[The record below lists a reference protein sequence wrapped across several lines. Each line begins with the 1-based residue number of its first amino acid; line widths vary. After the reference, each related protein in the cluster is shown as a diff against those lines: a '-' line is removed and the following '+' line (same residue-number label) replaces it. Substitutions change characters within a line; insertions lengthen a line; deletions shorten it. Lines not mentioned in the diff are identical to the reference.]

1 MHHGDRHSARGGWSR
16 LHAEDS
22 APAGAHPTS
31 PTADPRRPTEP
42 ATTGS
47 AASSHC
53 SSATAASAPT
63 TTGHHQRAAG
73 DDLGAAATEAG
84 NFAAA
89 AVTAAASGDP
99 ASDTSS
105 TAAATSF
112 RTYTASAAAAAAAS
126 TGTTVDIRERR
137 RKSDHGTA
145 AQNRG
150 ITERPR
156 EFAESVGRTGAHPD
170 AAAVSAQRG
179 KQQPQHAVG
188 SGFIPECFGEE
199 LCGLEDAAVATDA
212 EPPAARPDPAV
223 TSDADKSARTPGV
236 RDEDIATSAAAAR
249 GCGVAAFLAPEGQ
262 RDQKFIPAQ
271 RHSSRNRGPDP
282 GHFRPAAEPPSA
294 DAPSGFLFLCVNLL
308 DCVADGSSSA
318 TPRGHVRGR
327 QHCRRRSE
335 HHSQP
340 RGVCKHAATA
350 SSPTATSNSG
360 NNYNGFFVLL
370 VRFVGARFFVRVGR
384 GSHVRHL
391 VLLRPQRF

>member
-1 MHHGDRHSARGGWSR
+1 VHHGDRHSARGGWSR

-22 APAGAHPTS
+22 APSGAHPTS

-53 SSATAASAPT
+53 SSATAASAST

-84 NFAAA
+84 NYAAA
-89 AVTAAASGDP
+89 AVTPAASGDP
-99 ASDTSS
+99 ASGTSS
-105 TAAATSF
+105 TTAAATRF
-112 RTYTASAAAAAAAS
+112 RTYTATAATRTEAN
-126 TGTTVDIRERR
+126 IRERR

-170 AAAVSAQRG
+170 AAAVAAQRG

-199 LCGLEDAAVATDA
+199 LCGLKDAAVATDA

-236 RDEDIATSAAAAR
+236 RDEDIATSAAATATR
-249 GCGVAAFLAPEGQ
+249 GCGAAAFPAPEGQ
-262 RDQKFIPAQ
+262 RDQKLVLAK
-271 RHSSRNRGPDP
+271 RRSSRSRGPDP
-282 GHFRPAAEPPSA
+282 GRFRPAAEPPSA
-294 DAPSGFLFLCVNLL
+294 DAPSGFLFLCVILL

-318 TPRGHVRGR
+318 TPRGRVRGR

-335 HHSQP
+335 HHPQP
-340 RGVCKHAATA
+340 RGVCEHAATA
-350 SSPTATSNSG
+350 SSPTATSNIG

-370 VRFVGARFFVRVGR
+370 IRFVGARFFVR